1 MIKTYTY
8 SLPFTAPFKTGKSV
22 FNNREGVIVRYSY
35 DVDVVT
41 EAAPL
46 PGFSNETLDV
56 VKTFFSNHTDS
67 ISGFFDS
74 NYALDEISPFLSS
87 LPNLPSAQF
96 ALSMM
101 ALLILSERKNCT
113 IDELL
118 QIRSV
123 PDSVLVNTVVGLGSE
138 EHVLSQI
145 ELASKQGFGT
155 IKLKVSD
162 SPAELAAVLRKAS
175 KKFPDITF
183 RLDANQ
189 SWPPE
194 KAEEYI
200 AYFKDLPVEY
210 IEEPVAISSPD
221 ELEKII
227 SNSPLPVALDESI
240 TNLQSLEFALKN
252 FPDTVIIIKP
262 TFFGN
267 FIQLAE
273 TISRYRSSFEQI
285 VVTTALEAA
294 LGRAMVN
301 EAAFLIGGRNLAH
314 GLNTGSMLAKDLFDG
329 ERILNGKI
337 SSADRV
343 SKKLQFDQLNQ
354 ALLTP

>member
-1 MIKTYTY
+1 MIETYTY
-8 SLPFTAPFKTGKSV
+8 TLPFTTPFKTGKSI
-22 FNNREGVIVRYSY
+22 FKNREGVIVRYTD
-35 DVDVVT
+35 DVDILT

-46 PGFSNETLDV
+46 PGFSGETLDD
-56 VKTFFSNHTDS
+56 VKTFFSGYSDS
-67 ISGFFDS
+67 ISRFFDS
-74 NYALDEISPFLSS
+74 NFSIDEISPFLSS
-87 LPNLPSAQF
+87 LPGLSSAQF

-101 ALLILSERKNCT
+101 ALLILAERKNCT

-138 EHVLSQI
+138 EAVLSQI

-155 IKLKVSD
+155 IKLKVSN

-175 KKFPDITF
+175 EKYPDITF

-189 SWPPE
+189 SWSADTALE
-194 KAEEYI
+194 QI

-210 IEEPVAISSPD
+210 IEEPAAVSSPD

-240 TNLQSLEFALKN
+240 TNLKSLEFALKSY
-252 FPDTVIIIKP
+252 PDTVIIIKP
-262 TFFGN
+262 TLFGN

-273 TISRYRSSFEQI
+273 TISQYRSSFQQI

-294 LGRAMVN
+294 VGRAMVN
-301 EAAFLIGGRNLAH
+301 EVAFLIGDRKLAH
-314 GLNTGSMLAKDLFDG
+314 GLNTGNMLAKDLFDDV
-329 ERILNGKI
+329 RILNGKL
-337 SSADRV
+337 SKAERV
-343 SKKLQFDQLNQ
+343 VNKLQFNKLNQ
-354 ALLTP
+354 ALLTS

>member
-8 SLPFTAPFKTGKSV
+8 SLPYTAPFKTGKSV
-22 FNNREGVIVRYSY
+22 FNNREGVIVRYIH
-35 DVDVVT
+35 DIDVVT

-46 PGFSNETLDV
+46 PGFSTETLDDV
-56 VKTFFSNHTDS
+56 ITFFSSHKDS
-67 ISGFFDS
+67 ISGFLDSRYSFDG
-74 NYALDEISPFLSS
+74 ISPFLSS

-101 ALLILSERKNCT
+101 ALMILAERKNCT

-123 PDSVLVNTVVGLGSE
+123 PDSLFVNTVVGLGNE
-138 EHVLSQI
+138 EDVLSQI
-145 ELASKQGFGT
+145 ELASKQIFGT
-155 IKLKVSD
+155 IKLKVSE
-162 SPAELAAVLRKAS
+162 SPAEQASILKKAS
-175 KKFPDITF
+175 EKFPDITY

-210 IEEPVAISSPD
+210 IEEPAAVSALKD
-221 ELEKII
+221 LKKII
-227 SNSPLPVALDESI
+227 LNSPLSIALDESI
-240 TNLQSLEFALKN
+240 TNLQSLKFALKN
-252 FPDTVIIIKP
+252 FPDTVLIIKP
-262 TFFGN
+262 TLFGN
-267 FIQLAE
+267 FIQLVE

-294 LGRAMVN
+294 VGRTMVN
-301 EAAFLIGGRNLAH
+301 EAAFLIGDRNFAH
-314 GLNTGSMLAKDLFDG
+314 GLNTGSILASDLFDDVRIVSG
-329 ERILNGKI
+329 KLSITERL
-337 SSADRV
+337 V
-343 SKKLQFDQLNQ
+343 TKLQFNKLNQ
-354 ALLTP
+354 TFLIS